1 MSTRPQ
7 HYCLKW
13 NNYQSHVAEIF
24 TQLLQAESMV
34 DVTLCA
40 EGHKIRA
47 HRIVLSACSPYFQV
61 CLSILI
67 FSLKMSRGVLCC
79 LSSVYGLQ
87 SGF

>member
-24 TQLLQAESMV
+24 TQLLQTESMV

-67 FSLKMSRGVLCC
+67 FSLKMNHGVLCC
-79 LSSVYGLQ
+79 LSSIYGLL
-87 SGF
+87 SGY

>member
-1 MSTRPQ
+1 
-7 HYCLKW
+7 
-13 NNYQSHVAEIF
+13 
-24 TQLLQAESMV
+24 
-34 DVTLCA
+34 LCA